1 MKFELYL
8 TTILIILYS
17 ACDNTKSPESI
28 PKAKNSEKIY
38 TLVEMSHADISQL
51 DKDQTVVLLQGG
63 ILEEHG
69 PHLPVWSDGYISMQA
84 TKDVAQII
92 ADSTDLNVLIFPI
105 IPLGTAGFNGVG
117 GKNIYPGTYAVT
129 FSVLRSI
136 FMNLATE
143 LGEQGFSKIMVIH
156 IHGTQEH
163 SLAIDQACEYF
174 DDTYD
179 GFMVNLFSLAGI
191 NWYQDDRFK
200 SEEEIN
206 EDPWA
211 VHADMFETS
220 LNLYLVPNLVRGRH
234 KEQKPLSYKSW
245 EDILE
250 LSSES
255 DWQGY
260 VGSPRLA
267 SEELGEKIMHAWSSA
282 LGSIAIGIIKG
293 EDYSVMSKWSDGH
306 EPGSHSREIDDRHE
320 KWLRSKGYLFSR

>member
-1 MKFELYL
+1 MKFYLYL
-8 TTILIILYS
+8 AIVLIILDS
-17 ACDNTKSPESI
+17 GCSDNKKLKTSL
-28 PKAKNSEKIY
+28 KAKNSEKIY
-38 TLVEMSHADISQL
+38 RLVEMSHADISLL
-51 DKDQTVVLLQGG
+51 DKEKTVVLLQGG

-84 TKDVAQII
+84 TKDIAQVI
-92 ADSTDLNVLIFPI
+92 ADSTDLSVLIFPI

-117 GKNIYPGTYAVT
+117 GKDIYPGTYAVT

-136 FMNLATE
+136 FMNLGTE
-143 LGEQGFSKIMVIH
+143 LGEQGFNKIMVVH

-174 DDTYD
+174 DETYD

-191 NWYQDDRFK
+191 EWYQDVNFK
-200 SEEEIN
+200 TEEEME

-220 LNLYLVPNLVRGRH
+220 LSLYLVPDLVRGRH
-234 KEQKPLSYKSW
+234 KEQKPLSYKTW
-245 EDILE
+245 QNILE
-250 LSSES
+250 LSAQS

-267 SEELGEKIMHAWSSA
+267 SEKLGEKIMYAWSTA
-282 LGSIAIGIIKG
+282 LGNIALNIIKG
-293 EDYSVMSKWSDGH
+293 EDYSKMSKWSDGYG
-306 EPGSHSREIDDRHE
+306 PGSHSMEIDDRHE
-320 KWLRSKGYLFSR
+320 KWLKSKGYLYSR

>member
-8 TTILIILYS
+8 ITILILLNS
-17 ACDNTKSPESI
+17 ACDNAKSPESI
-28 PKAKNSEKIY
+28 PNTKNSGKIY

-51 DKDQTVVLLQGG
+51 DKDKTVVLLQGG

-92 ADSTDLNVLIFPI
+92 ADSTDLNVLVFPI

-143 LGEQGFSKIMVIH
+143 LGEQGFNKIMVIH

-191 NWYQDDRFK
+191 NWYQDDEFK
-200 SEEEIN
+200 SEEEII

-220 LNLYLVPNLVRGRH
+220 LNLYLVPDLVKGRH
-234 KEQKPLSYKSW
+234 KKQEPLSYKSW

-250 LSSES
+250 FSSES

-267 SEELGEKIMHAWSSA
+267 TEELGEKIMNAWSSA
-282 LGSIAIGIIKG
+282 LGSMAIRIING
-293 EDYSVMSKWSDGH
+293 EDYSAMSKWSDGYK
-306 EPGSHSREIDDRHE
+306 PGSHSLEIDDRHE
-320 KWLRSKGYLFSR
+320 NWLRSKGYLYSR